1 MSAMG
6 LYSEHRNHPW
16 VKHLR
21 NALIALLLTFL
32 AALALFPIF
41 YMITS
46 SFGPAIATAGNMRSI
61 FPSSWSLDSY
71 RAFFGFNVYAK
82 RWILNSF
89 IISLSTVIGNVIFA
103 SMAGYAFAKL
113 DFPLKKPLFFICLFS
128 PVQSLQ

>member
-61 FPSSWSLDSY
+61 FRQTLDPQQ
-71 RAFFGFNVYAK
+71 
-82 RWILNSF
+82 LHH
-89 IISLSTVIGNVIFA
+89 
-103 SMAGYAFAKL
+103 
-113 DFPLKKPLFFICLFS
+113 FPQYGDRQCDLRLHGGLCLCQDPF
-128 PVQSLQ
+128 

>member
-46 SFGPAIATAGNMRSI
+46 SFGPAIATAGNMRS
-61 FPSSWSLDSY
+61 
-71 RAFFGFNVYAK
+71 
-82 RWILNSF
+82 
-89 IISLSTVIGNVIFA
+89 
-103 SMAGYAFAKL
+103 
-113 DFPLKKPLFFICLFS
+113 DFPLQLVVGFLPGVFQLQRVRQTLDPQQLHHFPQYGDRQRDFCLHGGLCLCQDPF
-128 PVQSLQ
+128 

>member
-71 RAFFGFNVYAK
+71 RAFFNFNVYAK

-89 IISLSTVIGNVIFA
+89 IISPQYGDRQRDLRLHG
-103 SMAGYAFAKL
+103 GL
-113 DFPLKKPLFFICLFS
+113 CLCQDPF
-128 PVQSLQ
+128 